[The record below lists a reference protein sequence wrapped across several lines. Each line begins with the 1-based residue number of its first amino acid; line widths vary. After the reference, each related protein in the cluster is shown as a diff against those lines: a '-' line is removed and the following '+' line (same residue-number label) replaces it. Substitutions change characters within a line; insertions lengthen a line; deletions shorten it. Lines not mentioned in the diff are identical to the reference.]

1 MKRLPALLDSFRRG
15 RSAGLT
21 RVWTG
26 PTPADGAPEAI
37 AAQLG
42 YTPAVDALR
51 AIDLEEAAGLLEW
64 LYRESVAYGA
74 CGPVANR
81 VLDEVY
87 EALQDLRSDAAF
99 WTNGDW
105 YRRLKGG
112 ASASWTPLS
121 DATFDVGVIGRDA
134 DNAFIFWIEEED

>member
-1 MKRLPALLDSFRRG
+1 MKHLPDLLDSFRRG
-15 RSAGLT
+15 RAAGLT
-21 RVWTG
+21 RVWIG
-26 PTPADGAPEAI
+26 PVPADGTPEAI

-42 YTPAVDALR
+42 YVPAADALR
-51 AIDLEEAAGLLEW
+51 AIDLEEAASLLEW

-74 CGPVANR
+74 CGPASSR

-87 EALQDLRSDAAF
+87 EALLDLRSDRIF

-112 ASASWTPLS
+112 RSASWAPLS

-134 DNAFIFWIEEED
+134 DHAFIFWVEEED

>member
-1 MKRLPALLDSFRRG
+1 MKRLPDLLDSFRRG
-15 RSAGLT
+15 RAAGLT

-26 PTPADGAPEAI
+26 PAPADGTPEAI

-42 YTPAVDALR
+42 YAPAPDALR

-64 LYRESVAYGA
+64 LYRESVAYGV
-74 CGPVANR
+74 CGPASNR

-87 EALQDLRSDAAF
+87 EALLDLRSGAAF

-105 YRRLKGG
+105 SGRWKGG
-112 ASASWTPLS
+112 RTASWAPLS
-121 DATFDVGVIGRDA
+121 DATFDVGVIGCDA
-134 DNAFIFWIEEED
+134 DHAFIFWVEEED